1 MNIKYSSYDK
11 NKLLRIMYSGK
22 HLGDID
28 CFLELAHQIQ
38 SELSCLQSRVDS
50 CKFNLEQQ
58 ICSLERN
65 IEEVQWRINEAQQA
79 IQNTP
84 TTETVYPNKDSIQK
98 GEAPITHAIN
108 GDIIAKYK
116 DTIAYQQ
123 KERTGYNNRLDLLK
137 RDEQELRDG
146 EAKIS
151 QYLSTVSKA
160 IECLEYARK
169 NAESD
174 CNEFR
179 QAIENAA
186 ACMENYVNARGSYS
200 SFEAV
205 RHIEPKEGW

>member
-11 NKLLRIMYSGK
+11 NKLLHILDSGK

-28 CFLELAHQIQ
+28 CFLELACKIQ
-38 SELSCLQSRVDS
+38 AELSRLQSRVNS
-50 CKFNLEQQ
+50 CKIQLEQQ
-58 ICSLERN
+58 MCSLERN
-65 IEEVQWRINEAQQA
+65 IDEAQGRINEARQA

-98 GEAPITHAIN
+98 GEAPITRSIN
-108 GDIIAKYK
+108 GDVIAKYK

-123 KERTGYNNRLDLLK
+123 KEIEGYNRCLHLLK
-137 RDEQELRDG
+137 QDEQDLRDG

-151 QYLSTVSKA
+151 QYLSAVSEA
-160 IECLEYARK
+160 ISRLEYARK
-169 NAESD
+169 NADSD

-179 QAIENAA
+179 QAINNAA
-186 ACMENYVNARGSYS
+186 VCMENYIKVRGSYVT
-200 SFEAV
+200 FEAV

>member
-11 NKLLRIMYSGK
+11 NKLLRIIDSGK

-38 SELSCLQSRVDS
+38 SELSRLKNRVDN
-50 CKFNLEQQ
+50 CKIHLEQQ
-58 ICSLERN
+58 TCDLARN
-65 IEEVQWRINEAQQA
+65 IEKAQWQINEAQQA
-79 IQNTP
+79 IKNTP

-98 GEAPITHAIN
+98 GEAPITRSIN

-123 KERTGYNNRLDLLK
+123 KEQARYNSRLHLLK
-137 RDEQELRDG
+137 QDEQELRDG

-160 IECLEYARK
+160 IEWLEYARK

-179 QAIENAA
+179 HAIDNAA
-186 ACMENYVNARGSYS
+186 ACMENYVNARGSHNF
-200 SFEAV
+200 FEAV